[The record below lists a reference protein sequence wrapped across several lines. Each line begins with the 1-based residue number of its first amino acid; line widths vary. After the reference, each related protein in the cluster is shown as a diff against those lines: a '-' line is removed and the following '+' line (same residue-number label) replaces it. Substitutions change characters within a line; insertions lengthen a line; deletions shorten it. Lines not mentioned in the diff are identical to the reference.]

1 MGRWVHFLEE
11 PPLPRLGDTRHG
23 SPELGV
29 AVLAAE
35 AGVVEDKFIRHQ
47 PLHGI
52 DGLLAGSAHL
62 LHLRLQA
69 EGLGKGRAKGKRVR
83 KGVWRSGAHLTVQ
96 PPSPSSLLPFA
107 GAPVSLKQP
116 TVVSTD
122 AGLDW
127 CSDFRFPSSP
137 PRHEAEER
145 SKAVG
150 TLERCTVLPPELF
163 FAS

>member
-1 MGRWVHFLEE
+1 MVGRGVHILEE
-11 PPLPRLGDTRHG
+11 PPWPRLGDTRHG
-23 SPELGV
+23 SPELGM

-47 PLHGI
+47 PLHGV
-52 DGLLAGSAHL
+52 DGLLAGRAHL

-69 EGLGKGRAKGKRVR
+69 EGLGKGTAKGKRVR

-116 TVVSTD
+116 PI
-122 AGLDW
+122 A
-127 CSDFRFPSSP
+127 
-137 PRHEAEER
+137 
-145 SKAVG
+145 
-150 TLERCTVLPPELF
+150 LPVPVH
-163 FAS
+163 